1 MSLVNRSNL
10 HLKFQKRRAFLS
22 RDGQSVDL
30 GGIAKGYA
38 ADSILT
44 KMRRDGIT
52 SAFTDFGGNV
62 AVIGKKPDGRLWRV
76 GIQHPRK
83 ENALLGI
90 VSLSDQS
97 IVTSGDYHQY
107 FWGNGH
113 KRYHHLIDP
122 STGYP
127 SESGLISASIISSS
141 FFEADALSTAVFLA
155 GKEKGIRLLSH
166 FPDAMAILVDSDLDL
181 YISNRL
187 QACFEP
193 AEGIDIHLINE
204 MKGNVSNES

>member
-1 MSLVNRSNL
+1 MRLNP
-10 HLKFQKRRAFLS
+10 KKRCAFLP
-22 RDGQSVDL
+22 RAGQSVDL

-44 KMRRDGIT
+44 KMRHDGIT

-62 AVIGKKPDGRLWRV
+62 AVIGKKPDGRTWRI
-76 GIQHPRK
+76 GIQHPRN
-83 ENALLGI
+83 ENALLGV
-90 VSLSDQS
+90 VSLTDQS

-107 FWGNGH
+107 FLGNDH

-127 SESGLISASIISSS
+127 SESGLISASIISPSS
-141 FFEADALSTAVFLA
+141 FEADALSTAVFLA

-166 FPDAMAILVDSDLDL
+166 FPDAMAILVDSDLTL
-181 YISNRL
+181 HISNRL

-193 AEGIDIHLINE
+193 AEGIDIHIFNE
-204 MKGNVSNES
+204 LKGNASDES